1 MKIHAFKRASA
12 LVLSAVLLLSVNAA
26 ALFGKKTAPAPAVE
40 GATPAAERSGG
51 SGAERSP
58 RPQGASG
65 GNSGGIM
72 GQLMPQRP
80 RMSRG
85 GAGGAQAMGPG
96 QTRYWV
102 AISDQRG
109 NCWDD
114 ARPATR

>member
-1 MKIHAFKRASA
+1 MQ
-12 LVLSAVLLLSVNAA
+12 
-26 ALFGKKTAPAPAVE
+26 APAVE
-40 GATPAAERSGG
+40 GAAPAAERSGG
-51 SGAERSP
+51 PGGERSP

-96 QTRYWV
+96 QTRYVWV
-102 AISDQRG
+102 LEGEQPVAVQVKTGISDGRMTEVDSEKLAEGAQVITDQRSG
-109 NCWDD
+109 A
-114 ARPATR
+114 AR